1 MTEPT
6 LQYEILHTIYPD
18 EERGRMSE
26 GVIDLTAEEAAP
38 YLSRQAIRL
47 LPGQGRAPSGG
58 SAAVSTGT
66 PSGTPPDPAFT
77 IPEDAG
83 RSALLANGYDSDAKV
98 RAAENATLLSING
111 IGEATVGK
119 IRAHLAL

>member
-6 LQYEILHTIYPD
+6 LRYEILHTIHLD
-18 EERGRMSE
+18 DERGRQTE
-26 GVIDLTAEEAAP
+26 GVVDLTAAEAAAP
-38 YLSRQAIRL
+38 LSRQAIRL
-47 LPGQGRAPSGG
+47 VPGQAGGSEGRAV
-58 SAAVSTGT
+58 ASTGT
-66 PSGTPPDPAFT
+66 PDGAPPDPAFT

-98 RAAENATLLSING
+98 RAAEDATLLSING

-119 IRAHLAL
+119 IRQHLAL